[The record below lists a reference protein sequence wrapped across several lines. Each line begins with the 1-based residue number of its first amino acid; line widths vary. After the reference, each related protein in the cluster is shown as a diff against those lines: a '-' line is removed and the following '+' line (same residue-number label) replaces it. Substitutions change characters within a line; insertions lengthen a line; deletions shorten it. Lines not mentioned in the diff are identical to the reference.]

1 MESIKLE
8 PGWLARQMQEVRAEV
23 QNWPPALMPLR
34 SLNASL
40 VHRSE
45 VPEVSTIQVDK
56 ATGNSEAG

>member
-34 SLNASL
+34 TLNASL
-40 VHRSE
+40 VHRSI
-45 VPEVSTIQVDK
+45 VPEVSNNQAEK
-56 ATGNSEAG
+56 PKGNSEAE